1 MYRARGQA
9 VSGIVCNRTR
19 KIWPPIGL
27 ESHTFCYSSRCPK
40 PFYNVIWR
48 MLQLERRT
56 IDKFCFIFNK
66 IFTTKLTWHTNSTSN
81 FFYYSSIK
89 RIIVKLDLFDHQ
101 SFIFFDQFW
110 QIKCMFNRNYLL
122 KIKTKCLWRRNKL
135 KLTIIIIPAIERIVN
150 RKILAN
156 ISKVDTDVGVIKK
169 IVTKKINRTAI
180 VAITSRSATNQA
192 NC

>member
-1 MYRARGQA
+1 
-9 VSGIVCNRTR
+9 
-19 KIWPPIGL
+19 
-27 ESHTFCYSSRCPK
+27 
-40 PFYNVIWR
+40 
-48 MLQLERRT
+48 
-56 IDKFCFIFNK
+56 
-66 IFTTKLTWHTNSTSN
+66 
-81 FFYYSSIK
+81 
-89 RIIVKLDLFDHQ
+89 
-101 SFIFFDQFW
+101 
-110 QIKCMFNRNYLL
+110 MFNRNYLL

-192 NC
+192 NCKT